1 MRQTAIAIVLL
12 CSTSALASP
21 FRVVI
26 DAGHGGSNTGAPGRA
41 PGAYEKQ
48 VTLKIA
54 RALERKLKA
63 AGAEVVMTRDHDQY
77 LTIRERA
84 RRGPAAFHLLTP
96 NLAEHA
102 ALTEAER
109 EHRQADGERMLE
121 LALPVIQQAAGGAA
135 EGSVS
140 YRHDPMDAIEEAL
153 HDGEFHELI
162 LSTLPHSV
170 SSWLHLD
177 LPHRV
182 SHLGVPVTTVVAQER
197 SQPPRSSSQPA
208 HELG

>member
-1 MRQTAIAIVLL
+1 M
-12 CSTSALASP
+12 
-21 FRVVI
+21 
-26 DAGHGGSNTGAPGRA
+26 
-41 PGAYEKQ
+41 
-48 VTLKIA
+48 
-54 RALERKLKA
+54 
-63 AGAEVVMTRDHDQY
+63 
-77 LTIRERA
+77 
-84 RRGPAAFHLLTP
+84 RGPAAFHLLIP

-121 LALPVIQQAAGGAA
+121 LALPVIQDAAGGAA

-153 HDGEFHELI
+153 HDGEFHEII

-170 SSWLHLD
+170 SQLA
-177 LPHRV
+177 PRRPAHRV

-197 SQPPRSSSQPA
+197 SRPPRSSSRPA